1 MTLQTSPPIRALSA
15 GAICLSILSGMIVL
29 HSWPLWF
36 GQAALLPVTP
46 IDPRDPFRGEYVQLN
61 TPATN
66 LFIQTGDRGPG
77 AGDRGRGT
85 RPGVAPVAAVAV
97 TPVGDWWDRLPAATD
112 WKRHR
117 AIYGMTIYVQLEPQ
131 GGAGEYHAVS
141 ASDRPV
147 PGPLNLRGRVHSLYA
162 ANSLRVS
169 YGLDSY
175 FMQEGT
181 AKPVEDAL
189 RNGRKVQMEIAVADT
204 GRARIRRVLVD
215 GVPVR

>member
-1 MTLQTSPPIRALSA
+1 MTRRTSQPARALIS
-15 GAICLSILSGMIVL
+15 GAITIVILSGMIVL
-29 HSWPLWF
+29 HAWPLWF
-36 GQAALLPVTP
+36 GRTALLPVMP

-66 LFIQTGDRGPG
+66 LFIQTKPGP
-77 AGDRGRGT
+77 
-85 RPGVAPVAAVAV
+85 VPVAAVAV
-97 TPVGDWWDRLPAATD
+97 TPVGDWWDKFPAMRD
-112 WKRHR
+112 WERHR
-117 AIYGMTIYVQLEPQ
+117 AIYGMTIYVQLEPG
-131 GGAGEYHAVS
+131 GGAGEHHAVS
-141 ASDRPV
+141 VSDRPV
-147 PGPLNLRGRVHSLYA
+147 PGRLNLRGRVDSLYA

-169 YGLDSY
+169 YGVDAY

-215 GVPVR
+215 GVPVGP